1 MWCGVKFNNRNMKGN
16 LYLMAGLQQ
25 ISLPLND
32 DVTYKEDSV
41 LAYVNKDFC
50 GTGTLFICCNGII
63 WANEN
68 KLGFELPYSTIAM
81 HAICRDLSVVPHES
95 LYIFQDFS
103 KDDSQC
109 LNEQHFNIDV
119 LVTDSKDE
127 VANENGEDGEN
138 NEQMDATNS
147 VYYHFAPSSPES
159 LNTIFQ
165 MITKVQSEEC
175 FDDFEGSIKYSL
187 DKGVFSV
194 HFVHSWRELPKL
206 VAQPEADE
214 LLSCHTLLETNVLQ
228 PLPQF
233 LSIQSM
239 YHAKRTTAL
248 LLNKRT
254 CKNSPLKRNDTCRAA
269 SDPIAKVTQK

>member
-1 MWCGVKFNNRNMKGN
+1 VT
-16 LYLMAGLQQ
+16 AD
-25 ISLPLND
+25 SLPSND

-50 GTGTLFICCNGII
+50 GTGTLFICYNGII

-109 LNEQHFNIDV
+109 LDKQHFNIDV

-138 NEQMDATNS
+138 DEQMDATNS

-175 FDDFEGSIKYSL
+175 FDDFEETLPYDMCTLSKEEQELLDRMGGGSSL

-206 VAQPEADE
+206 VVQLEADE
-214 LLSCHTLLETNVLQ
+214 LLSCHTLLATNVLQ

-239 YHAKRTTAL
+239 YRAKRTTAL

-269 SDPIAKVTQK
+269 SDPIAK

>member
-103 KDDSQC
+103 KD
-109 LNEQHFNIDV
+109 V

-175 FDDFEGSIKYSL
+175 FDDFEETLPYDMCTLSKEEQELL
-187 DKGVFSV
+187 DRMGG
-194 HFVHSWRELPKL
+194 EL

>member
-1 MWCGVKFNNRNMKGN
+1 
-16 LYLMAGLQQ
+16 LMAGLRQ

-50 GTGTLFICCNGII
+50 GTGTLFICYNGII

-81 HAICRDLSVVPHES
+81 HAICRDLNVVPHES
-95 LYIFQDFS
+95 LYIFQDLS

-109 LNEQHFNIDV
+109 LDEQHFNIDV

-138 NEQMDATNS
+138 DEQMDATNS

-175 FDDFEGSIKYSL
+175 FDDFEGKIKKSFNQIV
-187 DKGVFSV
+187 DFTFS
-194 HFVHSWRELPKL
+194 ETLPYDMCTLSKEE
-206 VAQPEADE
+206 QE
-214 LLSCHTLLETNVLQ
+214 LLDRMGGVG
-228 PLPQF
+228 
-233 LSIQSM
+233 LSE
-239 YHAKRTTAL
+239 
-248 LLNKRT
+248 NEE
-254 CKNSPLKRNDTCRAA
+254 D
-269 SDPIAKVTQK
+269 